1 MDFSSI
7 NSILDQ
13 ISTPAGMSSLAY
25 GAVFGAIMTLW
36 VFWSASGHLKFPG
49 FEKRAIQ
56 VALGL
61 GAFIYFW
68 AIFRRFFLNIIID
81 PIGIRLKFL
90 ESQPNLIGIH
100 VKFLESERLGTTLL
114 TFIATLLILTI
125 VRSPQFR
132 EFLSLATL
140 QRLFG
145 TQEAWLW
152 GGAGLAS
159 GALIGAISSQIL
171 AVPMKHCTFEDG
183 VAARD
188 QQVGLLVL
196 LLSTTFLLVPV
207 WTYVQRGRR
216 ISVGNQ
222 STSGYFK
229 HGWVAILLLLPT
241 LIILAVFLYYPA
253 FQVVDGSMQRASVRI
268 GAEPTFVCLDNYNT
282 LLESRLYAYENS
294 LAVTAKITAA
304 VVVMSMA
311 LSLMIANLAY
321 QKIRWASIYR
331 TLLIWP
337 YAISP
342 IVAGAIF
349 LVMFNPQVGIVNWM
363 LDELAQIGIMKDL
376 LMEIFGTT
384 RPEWFSNPKLAI
396 WVIVGASVWNILG
409 FNILFYIAGLQS
421 VPEDL
426 LEAASID
433 GANSIQRFFLIKFP
447 LLSPYTFFLLVTN
460 VTYAFYG
467 IFGVVDRLTQ
477 GGPPTPGNSRAGA
490 TDVLIYSLYETA
502 FVGTRNKLGIANAQ
516 SLILFLFVA
525 GITII
530 QFRIIEQRVTYS
542 A

>member
-1 MDFSSI
+1 MNFSSI
-7 NSILDQ
+7 DSILDQ
-13 ISTPAGMSSLAY
+13 ISTPAGITSLTY
-25 GAVFGAIMTLW
+25 GAIFGAIMTLW
-36 VFWSASGHLKFPG
+36 VFWSASGHLRFPG
-49 FEKRAIQ
+49 FEKRATQ
-56 VALGL
+56 VALSL
-61 GAFIYFW
+61 GVFIYFW
-68 AIFRRFFLNIIID
+68 GTFRRFFLNNIID

-90 ESQPNLIGIH
+90 ESQPNLIGFHI
-100 VKFLESERLGTTLL
+100 KFLESERLGTALL
-114 TFIATLLILTI
+114 ALIATLLILTY

-132 EFLSLATL
+132 EFLSWATL

-145 TQEAWLW
+145 SQQAWMW
-152 GGAGLAS
+152 GGTGLIS
-159 GALIGAISSQIL
+159 GAIIGAVSSQIL

-183 VAARD
+183 VTTRD
-188 QQVGLLVL
+188 QQVGLLVVL
-196 LLSTTFLLVPV
+196 ISSTFLLIPV
-207 WTYVQRGRR
+207 WTYIQRGRSLS
-216 ISVGNQ
+216 IDNQ

-253 FQVVDGSMQRASVRI
+253 FEVVDGSMQRASVRI

-282 LLESRLYAYENS
+282 LMESRLYAYENS
-294 LAVTAKITAA
+294 LTVTAKVTAA
-304 VVVMSMA
+304 VVLVSMA
-311 LSLMIANLAY
+311 ISLMIANLAY
-321 QKIRWASIYR
+321 QKIAGASIYR

-349 LVMFNPQVGIVNWM
+349 LVMFNPQVGIINWI
-363 LDELAQIGIMKDL
+363 LAELAEIGIFKDI

-396 WVIVGASVWNILG
+396 WVIIGASVWNILG

-542 A
+542 S